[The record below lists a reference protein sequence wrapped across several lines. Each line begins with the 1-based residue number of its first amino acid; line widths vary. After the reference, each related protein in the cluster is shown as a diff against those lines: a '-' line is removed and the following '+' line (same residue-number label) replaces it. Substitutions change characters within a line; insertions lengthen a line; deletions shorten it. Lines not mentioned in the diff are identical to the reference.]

1 MIIIHYKMK
10 FVNSYFTFYCEF
22 FKKSLTIYTHWCIVV
37 QEGVDTVSMTAG
49 EKIKTIMARQKVSM
63 GEMAE
68 QTGQSRQNLSNK
80 MKRDD
85 FSESEIRKMAAVIG
99 CTVDIVFRDSEGNIV
114 L

>member
-1 MIIIHYKMK
+1 M
-10 FVNSYFTFYCEF
+10 
-22 FKKSLTIYTHWCIVV
+22 
-37 QEGVDTVSMTAG
+37 SMTAG
-49 EKIKTIMARQKVSM
+49 EKIKTIMTRQKVSM

-85 FSESEIRKMAAVIG
+85 FSESEIKKMAAVLG
-99 CTVDIVFRDSEGNIV
+99 CTAEIVFRDGDGNVV

>member
-1 MIIIHYKMK
+1 
-10 FVNSYFTFYCEF
+10 
-22 FKKSLTIYTHWCIVV
+22 
-37 QEGVDTVSMTAG
+37 MTAG

>member
-1 MIIIHYKMK
+1 MI
-10 FVNSYFTFYCEF
+10 
-22 FKKSLTIYTHWCIVV
+22 
-37 QEGVDTVSMTAG
+37 MTAG
-49 EKIKTIMARQKVSM
+49 EKIKTIMARHKISM

-85 FSESEIRKMAAVIG
+85 FSESEIRKMAEVLG
-99 CTVDIVFRDSEGNIV
+99 CTVEIVFRDSEGNIV

>member
-1 MIIIHYKMK
+1 M
-10 FVNSYFTFYCEF
+10 
-22 FKKSLTIYTHWCIVV
+22 
-37 QEGVDTVSMTAG
+37 SMTAG